1 MITVYRFAPK
11 QFIDDLSGK
20 GAMLYGGRWNSIGL
34 PAVYTSYT
42 ISLALVELF
51 IHKQTF
57 QDILAN
63 HLMEITIDEKL
74 PSIIENKQLKKN
86 WQSDAQYSQLMGN
99 DFLTNPKNLC
109 LQVPSAIIEEEN
121 NMVLNP
127 QHKDFYK
134 KVQIKQVR
142 PFSFDNRLFKT
153 A

>member
-74 PSIIENKQLKKN
+74 PSIIENKKLKKY
-86 WQSDAQYSQLMGN
+86 WQSDANYSQLMGN
-99 DFLTNPKNLC
+99 DFLTNPQNLC

-121 NMVLNP
+121 NMLLNP

-134 KVQIKQVR
+134 KVHITQVR

-153 A
+153 S

>member
-1 MITVYRFAPK
+1 MITVYRFVPK
-11 QFIDDLSGK
+11 QYIDDLSGK

-57 QDILAN
+57 QDILVN
-63 HLMEITIDEKL
+63 QLMEITVDDTITN
-74 PSIIENKQLKKN
+74 IIENKKLKKY

-99 DFLTNPKNLC
+99 DFLTNPQNLC